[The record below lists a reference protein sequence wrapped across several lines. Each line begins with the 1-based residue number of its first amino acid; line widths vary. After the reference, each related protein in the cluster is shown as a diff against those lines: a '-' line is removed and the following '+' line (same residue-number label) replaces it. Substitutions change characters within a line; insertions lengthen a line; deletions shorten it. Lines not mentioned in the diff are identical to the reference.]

1 MARNPE
7 ATEALVNKI
16 MDTAKVTAVTVKNKE
31 AMIMITDTAKV
42 MEDMV
47 RNTAATVK
55 ITEVMAKAMED
66 MVKTMATV
74 TAMVTLQRLVMAT
87 VTKAKVTKVKVTV
100 LAKIT
105 AKNTVPNLKK
115 TMKPEVIMNKITKPE
130 VNTSQNYPMDPR
142 KVTVT
147 KITITAGTKINTN
160 TTMVVTVTDLITAI
174 TVTAMVTGLH
184 TTTIINSR
192 FFSHFM
198 CFH

>member
-142 KVTVT
+142 K
-147 KITITAGTKINTN
+147 
-160 TTMVVTVTDLITAI
+160 I